1 MTEKNFIM
9 MNEKNFII
17 GIVIFTI
24 VVLGGGVAL
33 AAKMATGA
41 RVETNSGAQAKVGE
55 TTSDWGKVGI
65 AAGNVE
71 KDFTIE
77 NTGSAP
83 LKLFNVKTSCDC
95 TTARLSQG
103 TVTSPVFGMHTNSNF
118 AMEVPPGQKAIL
130 KVIFDP
136 AYHGPDA
143 VGPVTRQITVQT
155 NDPSRGTLTFM
166 LTALVT
172 K

>member
-1 MTEKNFIM
+1 MTD
-9 MNEKNFII
+9 KNFII
-17 GIVIFTI
+17 GIVIFT
-24 VVLGGGVAL
+24 VAVLGGGVVL

-41 RVETNSGAQAKVGE
+41 RVETNSSAQAKIE
-55 TTSDWGKVGI
+55 EATFDWGKVGI

-77 NTGSAP
+77 NTGSVA

-95 TTARLSQG
+95 TTARISQG
-103 TVTSPVFGMHTNSNF
+103 TVISPVFGMHTNSNF
-118 AMEVPPGQKAIL
+118 VTEVPPGQKAIL

-136 AYHGPDA
+136 AYHGPEG

-155 NDPSRGTLTFM
+155 NDPSRNMLTFL

>member
-1 MTEKNFIM
+1 MMEKKLIA
-9 MNEKNFII
+9 
-17 GIVIFTI
+17 GIVIFTLI
-24 VVLGGGVAL
+24 VLVGGAAL
-33 AAKMATGA
+33 AARMTTTAQ
-41 RVETNSGAQAKVGE
+41 VETNSSAQVKMEE
-55 TTSDWGKVGI
+55 TIFDWGKVGI

-95 TTARLSQG
+95 TTALISLG
-103 TVTSPVFGMHTNSNF
+103 AATSPVFGMHTNSNF
-118 AMEVPPGQKAIL
+118 VTEVPPGQKAIL

-136 AYHGPDA
+136 AYHGPEG

-155 NDPSRGTLTFM
+155 NDPGRGMLTFL
-166 LTALVT
+166 LTAVVT

>member
-1 MTEKNFIM
+1 MTEKKLIAG
-9 MNEKNFII
+9 II
-17 GIVIFTI
+17 TFTLIVLVGGI
-24 VVLGGGVAL
+24 AL

-41 RVETNSGAQAKVGE
+41 RVETNSGAQAKVEE
-55 TTSDWGKVGI
+55 TTFDWGKVGI

-83 LKLFNVKTSCDC
+83 LKLFKVKTSCDC

-103 TVTSPVFGMHTNSNF
+103 ATTSPVFGMHTSSNF
-118 AMEVPPGQKAIL
+118 TMEVPPGQKAIL

-136 AYHGPDA
+136 AYHGPEG
-143 VGPVTRQITVQT
+143 VGPITRQITVQT
-155 NDPSRGTLTFM
+155 NDPGRGMLTFL
-166 LTALVT
+166 LTAVVT

>member
-1 MTEKNFIM
+1 MT
-9 MNEKNFII
+9 EKNFII

-24 VVLGGGVAL
+24 AVLGGGIIL
-33 AAKMATGA
+33 AAKIATGA
-41 RVETNSGAQAKVGE
+41 RVETNSSAQAKVPE
-55 TTSDWGKVGI
+55 ATFDWGKVGI

-71 KDFTIE
+71 KDFVIE

-103 TVTSPVFGMHTNSNF
+103 AATSPIFGMHTSSNF
-118 AMEVPPGQKAIL
+118 VMEVPPGQKAIL

-155 NDPSRGTLTFM
+155 NDPGRGILTFL
-166 LTALVT
+166 LTAVVT

>member
-1 MTEKNFIM
+1 MTEKNFI
-9 MNEKNFII
+9 I
-17 GIVIFTI
+17 GVVVFTI
-24 VVLGGGVAL
+24 IILGGGVVL
-33 AAKMATGA
+33 AAKMSTGTK
-41 RVETNSGAQAKVGE
+41 VETSSSAQAKVGE
-55 TTSDWGKVGI
+55 TTFDWGKIPING
-65 AAGNVE
+65 GNIE

-77 NTGSAP
+77 NTGSTS

-103 TVTSPVFGMHTNSNF
+103 TTTSPIFGMHTNSNF
-118 AMEVPPGQKAIL
+118 VLEVPTGEKAIL
-130 KVIFDP
+130 KVVFDP
-136 AYHGPDA
+136 VYHGPDA

-155 NDPSRGTLTFM
+155 NDPTRGTLTFL

>member
-1 MTEKNFIM
+1 MTD
-9 MNEKNFII
+9 KNFII
-17 GIVIFTI
+17 GIVVFTALVLAGG
-24 VVLGGGVAL
+24 VVLATRMV
-33 AAKMATGA
+33 TGA
-41 RVETNSGAQAKVGE
+41 RVETNSSAQAKVPE
-55 TTSDWGKVGI
+55 ATFDWGKVGI
-65 AAGNVE
+65 AAGKVE

-118 AMEVPPGQKAIL
+118 AMEVPSGQKAIL

-155 NDPSRGTLTFM
+155 NDPNRGILTFL
-166 LTALVT
+166 LTAVVT

>member
-1 MTEKNFIM
+1 MEKKLIA
-9 MNEKNFII
+9 
-17 GIVIFTI
+17 GIVIFTLI
-24 VVLGGGVAL
+24 VLVGTVVLAV
-33 AAKMATGA
+33 KMTTTAQI
-41 RVETNSGAQAKVGE
+41 ETNSSAQAKVPE
-55 TTSDWGKVGI
+55 ATFDWGKIGI
-65 AAGNVE
+65 AAGNAE

-103 TVTSPVFGMHTNSNF
+103 AATSPVFGMHTNSNF
-118 AMEVPPGQKAIL
+118 VMEVPPGQKAVL

-136 AYHGPDA
+136 AYHGPDG
-143 VGPVTRQITVQT
+143 VGPITRQITVQT
-155 NDPSRGTLTFM
+155 NDPSQGLLTFL
-166 LTALVT
+166 LTAVVT